1 MRTMGLDVGS
11 VTVGIALSDPLK
23 IIASSYDVLKYEV
36 ENTEMFDKIISIAK
50 NNDVDLIVVGMP
62 YLLNKDKSESCQR
75 SQRFIDKLK
84 AYNYCDVVS
93 FDERFSTKSAEQTLI
108 KFDVSRKK
116 RKQIIDKLAAT
127 IILQNYLDTKK

>member
-36 ENTEMFDKIISIAK
+36 ENTELFDKIISIAK

-84 AYNYCDVVS
+84 AYNYWDVVS

>member
-36 ENTEMFDKIISIAK
+36 ENTELFDKIISIAK

-62 YLLNKDKSESCQR
+62 YLLKNTNGNYSCR
-75 SQRFIDKLK
+75 
-84 AYNYCDVVS
+84 
-93 FDERFSTKSAEQTLI
+93 
-108 KFDVSRKK
+108 KFRYDR
-116 RKQIIDKLAAT
+116 L
-127 IILQNYLDTKK
+127 

>member
-36 ENTEMFDKIISIAK
+36 ENTELFDKIISIAK

-75 SQRFIDKLK
+75 SKRFIDKIK
-84 AYNYCDVVS
+84 EYN
-93 FDERFSTKSAEQTLI
+93 
-108 KFDVSRKK
+108 
-116 RKQIIDKLAAT
+116 
-127 IILQNYLDTKK
+127 

>member
-36 ENTEMFDKIISIAK
+36 ENTELFDKIISIAK

-84 AYNYCDVVS
+84 AYKYCDVVS

>member
-36 ENTEMFDKIISIAK
+36 ENTELFDKIISIAK

-84 AYNYCDVVS
+84 AYNYCDVVN

>member
-36 ENTEMFDKIISIAK
+36 ENTELFDKIISIAK

-84 AYNYCDVVS
+84 VYKYM
-93 FDERFSTKSAEQTLI
+93 EK
-108 KFDVSRKK
+108 
-116 RKQIIDKLAAT
+116 
-127 IILQNYLDTKK
+127 